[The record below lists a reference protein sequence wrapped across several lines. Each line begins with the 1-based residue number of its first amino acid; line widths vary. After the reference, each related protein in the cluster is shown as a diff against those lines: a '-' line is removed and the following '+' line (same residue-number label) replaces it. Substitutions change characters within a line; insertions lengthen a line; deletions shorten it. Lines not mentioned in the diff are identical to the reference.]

1 MSKKIYTNSVGP
13 VGPTGPQGGQ
23 GQVGPTGPTG
33 PAGPGS
39 FDITI
44 TCLNTVN
51 VSDVVALSGP
61 GLINK
66 ADANINFPAVGIVI
80 NKINP
85 TTAIVRVVG
94 EVTLFLG
101 LSSGSKY
108 YLSESSGQITDIAPI
123 LSGTAVQVLGVAKDT
138 TTLILNANS
147 FYAVN

>member
-13 VGPTGPQGGQ
+13 AGPTGPQGGQ
-23 GQVGPTGPTG
+23 GQLGPTGPTG

-44 TCLNTVN
+44 ACVNTVN
-51 VSDVVALSGP
+51 ISDVVTLSGP
-61 GLINK
+61 GLVNK
-66 ADANINFPAVGIVI
+66 ADASANFPAVGIVV
-80 NKINP
+80 NKIDP
-85 TTAIVRVVG
+85 TTAVVRVVG
-94 EVTLFLG
+94 EVNLYLG

-108 YLSESSGQITDIAPI
+108 YLSESSGQITDVAPA
-123 LSGTAVQVLGVAKDT
+123 LSGTVVQVLGVAKDT